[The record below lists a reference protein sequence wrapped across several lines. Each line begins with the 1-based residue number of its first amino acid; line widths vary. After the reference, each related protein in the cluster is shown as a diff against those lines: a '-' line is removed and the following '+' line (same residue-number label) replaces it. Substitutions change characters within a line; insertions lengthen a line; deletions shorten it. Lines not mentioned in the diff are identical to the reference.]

1 MLAGIGRIF
10 HRSAAEGLAA
20 MESYTRSVGGNFCLS
35 KSPTQTKDGISM
47 RQTQDPLSI
56 SGNHWL
62 VREPNGSCLREP
74 SQVLD
79 AVLAVRGIGEGEQRK
94 AFLNPSL
101 VQMQHPREFSNAV
114 FASKEI
120 LAALHAKKSIVVFGD
135 YDVDGIMA
143 TAIMWH
149 MLRAID
155 PNANVRTY
163 VPHRIE
169 EGYGLKIEA
178 LTKLREEGA
187 DLVITVDCG
196 VSAVEAAAHAA
207 KVGLQL
213 VITDHHPVR
222 ADGKLPEALAIVHPE
237 VKNSC
242 EASAILSGAGVA
254 WKVAWMLAVEHCGS
268 DRVSEKLRIVLQQL
282 LPLAALGTI
291 ADVVPLLGE
300 NRLVTFAG
308 LDRIRESGVVGL
320 DALLALPDLKGAIDS
335 EVVGYRIGPRLNACG
350 RLGHAEDAIELM
362 TTADS
367 TRAKEIVALLEKLN
381 KERKQ
386 VDRAVFESVLAK
398 CGETTEDCVIVLAD
412 DSWHPGVV
420 GIVCNKVVDKFG
432 KPCILLGGDGAL
444 LKGSGRSVKGF
455 PLHAALDAAA
465 AHLATH
471 GGHAMAVGLSCV
483 RENVKAVREAM
494 NAYAREHLGD
504 APSVST
510 LEPSVSTLE
519 IDCECAIEALDEHLV
534 KELSQLA
541 PFGRDN
547 ARPCVVVRNVELSG
561 PPTFLGKDQKNL
573 ALQLKCGTT
582 FMRAIWWRS
591 GEHFKKLKLG
601 MRVDI
606 VLSLKLNTFGKRTSV
621 EPEVHDLRIHDSA

>member
-114 FASKEI
+114 LASKEI

-207 KVGLQL
+207 KVGLQ
-213 VITDHHPVR
+213 H
-222 ADGKLPEALAIVHPE
+222 GSSSGSSGWE
-237 VKNSC
+237 VAGGACDCASRGQEFLRSIGDSFGCRRGMESC
-242 EASAILSGAGVA
+242 VDAG
-254 WKVAWMLAVEHCGS
+254 G
-268 DRVSEKLRIVLQQL
+268 
-282 LPLAALGTI
+282 
-291 ADVVPLLGE
+291 
-300 NRLVTFAG
+300 
-308 LDRIRESGVVGL
+308 
-320 DALLALPDLKGAIDS
+320 
-335 EVVGYRIGPRLNACG
+335 
-350 RLGHAEDAIELM
+350 
-362 TTADS
+362 
-367 TRAKEIVALLEKLN
+367 
-381 KERKQ
+381 
-386 VDRAVFESVLAK
+386 
-398 CGETTEDCVIVLAD
+398 
-412 DSWHPGVV
+412 
-420 GIVCNKVVDKFG
+420 
-432 KPCILLGGDGAL
+432 GAL
-444 LKGSGRSVKGF
+444 
-455 PLHAALDAAA
+455 
-465 AHLATH
+465 
-471 GGHAMAVGLSCV
+471 
-483 RENVKAVREAM
+483 RE
-494 NAYAREHLGD
+494 
-504 APSVST
+504 
-510 LEPSVSTLE
+510 
-519 IDCECAIEALDEHLV
+519 
-534 KELSQLA
+534 
-541 PFGRDN
+541 
-547 ARPCVVVRNVELSG
+547 
-561 PPTFLGKDQKNL
+561 
-573 ALQLKCGTT
+573 
-582 FMRAIWWRS
+582 
-591 GEHFKKLKLG
+591 
-601 MRVDI
+601 
-606 VLSLKLNTFGKRTSV
+606 
-621 EPEVHDLRIHDSA
+621 